1 MTWYDTTVVPV
12 TWYDTTRVDV
22 TEYDTTHVDVTVVDS
37 TLVPI
42 HDTVIEYVEV
52 HDTLWLVEYIYD
64 TVYIHDTIFVGV
76 DDVEALDAK
85 IYANNGQ
92 IVVEG
97 ADGNKVVL
105 YDVTGRILATKVD
118 EYAPLR
124 FDIPVSGTYL
134 VKIGNHAAR
143 RIVMIR

>member
-1 MTWYDTTVVPV
+1 
-12 TWYDTTRVDV
+12 
-22 TEYDTTHVDVTVVDS
+22 
-37 TLVPI
+37 
-42 HDTVIEYVEV
+42 
-52 HDTLWLVEYIYD
+52 
-64 TVYIHDTIFVGV
+64 
-76 DDVEALDAK
+76 
-85 IYANNGQ
+85 
-92 IVVEG
+92 
-97 ADGNKVVL
+97 VVL